1 MAEEA
6 AIRQEFQS
14 KRRVQKAMLWIGILS
29 MIMLFAGLTSAY
41 IVRQAE
47 GQWLYFELPTTF
59 YISTAMI
66 VLSSVTLLPLVRF
79 AKRDNHNGIMLSL
92 GLTMILGLLFTYFQ
106 FQAWGEM
113 VDLGIFFAGS
123 QSNAAGSY
131 LYVITGVHL
140 AHLAGGLITL
150 LFTLIK
156 ASLKRYDSANYTGLE
171 LTATYWHFLD
181 ILWIYLLMFLMYIR

>member
-1 MAEEA
+1 
-6 AIRQEFQS
+6 
-14 KRRVQKAMLWIGILS
+14 MLWIGILS

-181 ILWIYLLMFLMYIR
+181 ILWIYLLLFLMYIR

>member
-66 VLSSVTLLPLVRF
+66 VSSSVTLLPLVRF

>member
-181 ILWIYLLMFLMYIR
+181 ILWIYLLLFLMYIR

>member
-66 VLSSVTLLPLVRF
+66 VSSSVTLLPLVRF

-181 ILWIYLLMFLMYIR
+181 ILWIYLLLFLMYIR